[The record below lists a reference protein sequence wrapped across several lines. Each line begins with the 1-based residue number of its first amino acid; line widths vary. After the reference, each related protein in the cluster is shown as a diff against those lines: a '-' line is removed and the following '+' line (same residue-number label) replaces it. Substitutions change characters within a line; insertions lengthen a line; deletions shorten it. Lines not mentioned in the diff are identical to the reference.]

1 VGTATRFGGGLQAG
15 DGAAA
20 LVAAGSG
27 IKCHFCDLW
36 QLVRVAKSQEFGG
49 QIESMSAPSPVFI
62 VGGSRTGS
70 EMLKTMLS
78 ISPKLDF
85 VDEIFL
91 LCPWWLHSDLDRNIR
106 RHVGDL
112 AEAGALDRL
121 MNLMYSGKPYGW
133 LWTAIDQEVDRDL
146 LFAELAK
153 SELSLRAI
161 FDALMRVHAKTRGKS
176 GIGAKFPLH
185 YSYTNTLVDW
195 FPSCRIIHTTR
206 NPKAVYASQAA
217 KYIQANDGL
226 IGRNYKR
233 SLQFVHINIQTAWT
247 ARLHRQMKDVPN
259 YRLLRYEDV
268 VNNPETELRQLCDF
282 LQVPFLDAML
292 NPHQY
297 GSSFDKIGA
306 SRGVDNSSLERWRK
320 TISPWTARLIDVL
333 QKAPGRNLG
342 YR

>member
-1 VGTATRFGGGLQAG
+1 MA
-15 DGAAA
+15 
-20 LVAAGSG
+20 S
-27 IKCHFCDLW
+27 
-36 QLVRVAKSQEFGG
+36 
-49 QIESMSAPSPVFI
+49 PSPVFI

-78 ISPKLDF
+78 MSPQLDF

-91 LCPWWLHSDLDRNIR
+91 LCPWWLHSDLNRSISR
-106 RHVGDL
+106 YVGDL

-121 MNLMYSGKPYGW
+121 TDLMYSGKPYGW
-133 LWTAIDQEVDRDL
+133 FWTAIDEEVDRDL
-146 LFAELAK
+146 LYVELAK
-153 SELSLRAI
+153 SELSLRTI
-161 FDALMRVHAKTRGKS
+161 FDALMRVHAKAKGKS

-185 YSYTNTLVDW
+185 YSYTDTLIDW
-195 FPSCRIIHTTR
+195 YPSCRIIHTTR

-217 KYIQANDGL
+217 KYIQPGDGL
-226 IGRNYKR
+226 LRRNYKR
-233 SLQFVHINIQTAWT
+233 SLQFVHINIQTTWT
-247 ARLHRQMKDVPN
+247 ARLHCQMKDMPN

-268 VNNPETELRQLCDF
+268 IKNPETELRKLCDF

-306 SRGVDNSSLERWRK
+306 SRGVDSSSLERWRK

-333 QKAPGRNLG
+333 QKEPSRNLG

>member
-1 VGTATRFGGGLQAG
+1 MA
-15 DGAAA
+15 
-20 LVAAGSG
+20 S
-27 IKCHFCDLW
+27 
-36 QLVRVAKSQEFGG
+36 
-49 QIESMSAPSPVFI
+49 PSPVFI

-78 ISPKLDF
+78 LSPKLDF

-91 LCPWWLHSDLDRNIR
+91 LCPWWLHSDLRRSIK

-121 MNLMYSGKPYGW
+121 MDLMYSGKPYGW
-133 LWTAIDQEVDRDL
+133 FWSAIDQGVDRDL
-146 LFAELAK
+146 LHAELAK
-153 SELSLRAI
+153 SDLSLRAI
-161 FDALMRVHAKTRGKS
+161 FDALMCTHASATGKS

-185 YSYTNTLVDW
+185 YSYTDTLVDW
-195 FPSCRIIHTTR
+195 YPDCRIIHTTR

-217 KYIQANDGL
+217 KYIRANDGL
-226 IGRNYKR
+226 LRKSYKR
-233 SLQFVHINIQTAWT
+233 SLQFVHINIQTTWT
-247 ARLHRQMKDVPN
+247 ARLHRQMKDMPN

-268 VNNPETELRQLCDF
+268 IKNPETELRKLCDF

-333 QKAPGRNLG
+333 QKVPSRNLG

>member
-1 VGTATRFGGGLQAG
+1 MV
-15 DGAAA
+15 D
-20 LVAAGSG
+20 S
-27 IKCHFCDLW
+27 
-36 QLVRVAKSQEFGG
+36 
-49 QIESMSAPSPVFI
+49 SPVFI

-78 ISPKLDF
+78 ISPELDF
-85 VDEIFL
+85 IDEIFL
-91 LCPWWLHSDLDRNIR
+91 LCPRWLHSDLDRNIR
-106 RHVGDL
+106 RHVGSL
-112 AEAGALDRL
+112 KEAGALDRL
-121 MNLMYSGKPYGW
+121 MDLMYSGKPYGW
-133 LWTAIDQEVDRDL
+133 FWTAIEQEVDRDL
-146 LFAELAK
+146 LYAELAK

-161 FDALMRVHAKTRGKS
+161 FDALMCTHAKARGKS

-185 YSYTNTLVDW
+185 YSYTDTLVDW

-226 IGRNYKR
+226 IGRSYRR

-247 ARLHRQMKDVPN
+247 ARLHRQMKDAPN

-268 VNNPETELRQLCDF
+268 INNPETELQQLCDF

-292 NPHQY
+292 SPHQY

-320 TISPWTARLIDVL
+320 TISPRTARLIDTL
-333 QKAPGRNLG
+333 QKAPSRTLG